1 MAKFSQTRNPP
12 RRFPPR
18 AYARTV
24 LWSDFHLD
32 LTSVPCSGWTL
43 TETSAMYDQTG
54 WLVGGDE
61 QIIEKNFLIVMRLD
75 QFSLSASKYQPL

>member
-1 MAKFSQTRNPP
+1 
-12 RRFPPR
+12 
-18 AYARTV
+18 
-24 LWSDFHLD
+24 
-32 LTSVPCSGWTL
+32 
-43 TETSAMYDQTG
+43 MYDQTG